1 MAVAPTS
8 TRAHRFQATPC
19 TGASTAARLRLNGTT
34 GETSM
39 RDTDLMQLALGLI
52 PPWMVKVCAF
62 DAEARRLDIEID
74 FARGGRFPCP
84 HCAKADCPVHDTAM
98 QTWRHLDFFQHQAF
112 LHSRTP
118 RITCP
123 DCGVKQIAVPWARAG
138 SGFTLLFE
146 ALAMTLMTAM
156 PVAAAARLVGE
167 HDTRMWRVLH
177 HWVEQA
183 RERADYADVKRV
195 AIDETAAKRGHD
207 YVSLFVDIDQ
217 RRVVFVTQGRGAD
230 TVREFADDLEAHN
243 GDASHVKQVCIDMS
257 AAFIKGVT
265 DNLTEA
271 EITFDKF
278 HAVKLVNDAVDKVR
292 RAESKGR
299 PELKR
304 SRYLWL
310 RNEPSLSAEARANL
324 AALTRLHLKTARAY
338 QIRLAFQEIYR
349 QPNWDWGALFLDR
362 WYSWAIRSRLE
373 PIKEAARTVM
383 RHRDGILAW
392 FDSQI
397 ANGLIEGINSL
408 IQAAK
413 AKARGYRSTRTLKA
427 ITYLIAGK
435 LDLKLPT

>member
-1 MAVAPTS
+1 
-8 TRAHRFQATPC
+8 
-19 TGASTAARLRLNGTT
+19 
-34 GETSM
+34 M
-39 RDTDLMQLALGLI
+39 RDTDLFQLALGLV
-52 PPWMVKVCAF
+52 PPWMVKACAF
-62 DAEARRLDIEID
+62 DAERKRLDIEID

-84 HCAKADCPVHDTAM
+84 ACARADCPVHDTSM
-98 QTWRHLDFFQHQAF
+98 LEWRHLNFFQHQAF
-112 LHSRTP
+112 LHARTP

-123 DCGVKQIAVPWARAG
+123 VCGVKQIAVPWARPG

-156 PVAAAARLVGE
+156 PVAAAARLMGE

-177 HWVEQA
+177 HWVEEA
-183 RERADYADVKRV
+183 RERADYASVRRV
-195 AIDETAAKRGHD
+195 AIDETAARRGHD
-207 YVSLFVDIDQ
+207 YVSLFVDIDE
-217 RRVVFVTQGRGAD
+217 RRVLFVTEGRGAD
-230 TVREFADDLEAHN
+230 TVEAFADDLEAHN

-265 DNLTEA
+265 ENLTEA

-292 RAESKGR
+292 RAEAKGR

-310 RNEPSLSAEARANL
+310 KNEPALSAESRASL
-324 AALTRLHLKTARAY
+324 QALTRLHLKTARAY
-338 QIRLAFQEIYR
+338 QIRLALQEVYQ
-349 QPNWDWGALFLDR
+349 QPTWEWGALFLDR

-392 FDSQI
+392 FDSRI

-408 IQAAK
+408 VQAAK

-435 LDLKLPT
+435 LDLRLPT

>member
-1 MAVAPTS
+1 
-8 TRAHRFQATPC
+8 
-19 TGASTAARLRLNGTT
+19 
-34 GETSM
+34 M
-39 RDTDLMQLALGLI
+39 RDTTLMQMALGLV
-52 PPWMVKVCAF
+52 PPWLVKDVRF
-62 DAEARRLDIEID
+62 DAANKRLDIELD

-84 HCAKADCPVHDTAM
+84 ACAKADCPVHDTSM
-98 QTWRHLDFFQHQAF
+98 QEWRHLDFFQHQAF
-112 LHSRTP
+112 LHARTP
-118 RITCP
+118 RITCA

-146 ALAMTLMTAM
+146 ALAMALMTAM
-156 PVAAAARLVGE
+156 PVAAAGRILGE
-167 HDTRMWRVLH
+167 HDTRMWRVLR
-177 HWVEQA
+177 HWVEEA
-183 RERADYADVKRV
+183 RARADYSQVKRV

-207 YVSLFVDIDQ
+207 YISLFVDIDE
-217 RRVVFVTQGRGAD
+217 RRVLFVTEGKDAD
-230 TVREFADDLEAHN
+230 TVREFADDLEAHK
-243 GDASHVKQVCIDMS
+243 GDASHVKEVCIDMS
-257 AAFIKGVT
+257 KAFIKGVT

-271 EITFDKF
+271 QITFDKF

-292 RAESKGR
+292 RAEAKDR

-310 RNEPSLSAEARANL
+310 KNEPKLSAQGRADL
-324 AALTRLHLKTARAY
+324 DALTRLHLKTARAY
-338 QIRLAFQEIYR
+338 QIRLAFQEIYQ
-349 QPNWDWGALFLDR
+349 QPTWEWGAMFLDR

-373 PIKEAARTVM
+373 PMKEVARTVM

-392 FDSQI
+392 FDSRI

-413 AKARGYRSTRTLKA
+413 AKARGYRTTRNLKA

>member
-1 MAVAPTS
+1 
-8 TRAHRFQATPC
+8 
-19 TGASTAARLRLNGTT
+19 
-34 GETSM
+34 M
-39 RDTDLMQLALGLI
+39 RDTDLLQLALGLV
-52 PPWMVKVCAF
+52 PPWMVKAANF

-74 FARGGRFPCP
+74 FTKGGRFPCP
-84 HCAKADCPVHDTAM
+84 HCAKTDCPVHDAAM

-112 LHSRTP
+112 LHARTP

-123 DCGVKQIAVPWARAG
+123 DCGVKQIAVPWARPG

-156 PVAAAARLVGE
+156 PVAAAARLMGE

-183 RERADYADVKRV
+183 RERADYSEVRRV

-207 YVSLFVDIDQ
+207 YMSLFVDIDK
-217 RRVVFVTQGRGAD
+217 RSVLFATEGRGAE
-230 TVREFADDLEAHN
+230 TIAKFADDLEAHN
-243 GDASHVKQVCIDMS
+243 GHASNIKQVCIDMS

-265 DNLTEA
+265 DNLPEA

-304 SRYLWL
+304 TRYLWL
-310 RNEPSLSAEARANL
+310 KNEPSLSARGRRQL
-324 AALTRLHLKTARAY
+324 AALTTLHLKTARAY
-338 QIRLAFQEIYR
+338 QIRLAFQEIYQ
-349 QPNWDWGALFLDR
+349 QPTRGWGALFLDR
-362 WYSWAIRSRLE
+362 WYAWAIRSRLE
-373 PIKEAARTVM
+373 PIKHAARSIK
-383 RHRDGILAW
+383 RHREGILAW
-392 FDSQI
+392 FDSHI

-408 IQAAK
+408 VQAAK

-435 LDLKLPT
+435 LDLRLPT

>member
-1 MAVAPTS
+1 
-8 TRAHRFQATPC
+8 
-19 TGASTAARLRLNGTT
+19 
-34 GETSM
+34 M
-39 RDTDLMQLALGLI
+39 RDTDLFQLALGLV
-52 PPWMVKVCAF
+52 PPWLVKTCAF

-84 HCAKADCPVHDTAM
+84 ACGVADCPVHDTAM

-118 RITCP
+118 RIVCP

-156 PVAAAARLVGE
+156 PVAAAARLMKE

-177 HWVEQA
+177 HWVERA
-183 RERADYADVKRV
+183 RERADYSQVSRV
-195 AIDETAAKRGHD
+195 AIDETAARRGHN

-217 RRVVFVTQGRGAD
+217 RRVLYVTEGRDAD
-230 TVREFADDLEAHN
+230 TVAAFADDLEAHN
-243 GDASHVKQVCIDMS
+243 GDASRIKQVCIDMS

-265 DNLTEA
+265 ENLTEA

-310 RNEPSLSAEARANL
+310 KNEPSLSAESRATL
-324 AALTRLHLKTARAY
+324 QALTQLHLKTARAY
-338 QIRLAFQEIYR
+338 QIKLAFQEIYQ
-349 QPNWDWGALFLDR
+349 QPTRAWGTLVLDR
-362 WYSWAIRSRLE
+362 WYSWAIRSRLD
-373 PIKEAARTVM
+373 PMKEAARTIM
-383 RHRDGILAW
+383 RHRDGILSW
-392 FDSQI
+392 FDSRI
-397 ANGLIEGINSL
+397 ANGLIEGIKSL
-408 IQAAK
+408 VQAAK

-435 LDLKLPT
+435 LDLRLPT